1 MHSHSEKT
9 GMPGRRTL
17 FSIVMIVLVLCAS
30 GILGGAGVASVD
42 VKTSSDT
49 RPRLGIDFVFLA

>member
-1 MHSHSEKT
+1 
-9 GMPGRRTL
+9 MPGRRTL